1 MRGGLIALFSCPV
14 TREEHTAII
23 EFIGRAVGGEQ
34 PPMDVEADA
43 IIRALFKR
51 NPDAAYRVTMMAMEM
66 ALAAHSAGV
75 KPVERPRSR
84 RWFATLFERREAV
97 RQRREPEI
105 SSHVIQL

>member
-1 MRGGLIALFSCPV
+1 MRGGLIALFSYPV

-51 NPDAAYRVTMMAMEM
+51 NPDAAYRVTMMAM

-84 RWFATLFERREAV
+84 RWFTILFERREAV
-97 RQRREPEI
+97 RERREPEI